1 MLLFSKG
8 DAFSQIMGRGAL
20 RMMSSYQVIGR
31 RVEVVFIR
39 LYVVL
44 CKRIVMRGLVK
55 HYISKLFMTMVLIDM
70 GLGGPALQLWTSD
83 S

>member
-1 MLLFSKG
+1 
-8 DAFSQIMGRGAL
+8 
-20 RMMSSYQVIGR
+20 MMSSYQLIGR

-44 CKRIVMRGLVK
+44 CKRIVMMGLVK